1 MHASD
6 PQFGGTNFTQTV
18 PTLGTRSI
26 EKRVRGSTVEKCG
39 DRPCLLG
46 EEGERAEEEEHEQHA
61 GVLEVDEAV
70 RADPGAA
77 GEDAAAELQAHV
89 QERAA
94 GHQVELQQAGPL
106 GEGVPRADA
115 ERRRVGGEARDAGPH
130 PPQAHRQE
138 QRPRQDVAVERP
150 HFGARRRAARLGS
163 ARWVAGS
170 RRSGG
175 RVARL
180 LSINQSEAMCCP
192 VAVGLR
198 RPSPGGGEGIEG
210 RSRSARNREE
220 VDLGFSLDR
229 KRQKLSLGDW
239 SNPSMGTGQ
248 DRTP

>member
-1 MHASD
+1 MPSLPLGSARRRSAAAHHACLSSVARISHKLYQLWELD
-6 PQFGGTNFTQTV
+6 
-18 PTLGTRSI
+18 RSI

-94 GHQVELQQAGPL
+94 GHQVELQQAGAL

-150 HFGARRRAARLGS
+150 HFGARRRAALLGS
-163 ARWVAGS
+163 ARLGS
-170 RRSGG
+170 LGRRITAKRGPG
-175 RVARL
+175 RETSVDQ
-180 LSINQSEAMCCP
+180 SIRGNVLPRRRRPPAP
-192 VAVGLR
+192 VAWRGR
-198 RPSPGGGEGIEG
+198 R
-210 RSRSARNREE
+210 
-220 VDLGFSLDR
+220 
-229 KRQKLSLGDW
+229 DW
-239 SNPSMGTGQ
+239 G
-248 DRTP
+248 